1 MRDNEQKL
9 HATQESGRK
18 DTAKDLSHDGQVHAP
33 SKQGHSKRGE
43 DDPRD
48 QRRTEDRKPPR

>member
-1 MRDNEQKL
+1 MRDDEQKL
-9 HATQESGRK
+9 QATQESGRK
-18 DTAKDLSHDGQVHAP
+18 DTAKDLAHDGQVHAP
-33 SKQGHSKRGE
+33 SKQGHPKRDE